1 MKNAVIFSGSVAL
14 AVADLGAFAR
24 YDCKDR

>member
-1 MKNAVIFSGSVAL
+1 MKKEVKFYGSDAL
-14 AVADLGAFAR
+14 AVAALGAFAR